1 MSRSTS
7 SLTQKSEH
15 FLEFSRYMQADEEDE
30 TAIET
35 ARQLLF
41 MLTSSQREVLALSIE
56 GLRPAEIADELCISP
71 QAVYSRVCSAK
82 KVLKRNAKYFLR

>member
-7 SLTQKSEH
+7 SLTQRSEH
-15 FLEFSRYMQADEEDE
+15 FLEFNRYIQVDEEDE
-30 TAIET
+30 VAIET

-41 MLTSSQREVLALSIE
+41 MLTESQRAVLALSAE

-71 QAVYSRVCSAK
+71 QTVYSRVCTAK
-82 KVLKRNAKYFLR
+82 KVLKRNAEYFLR

>member
-1 MSRSTS
+1 
-7 SLTQKSEH
+7 
-15 FLEFSRYMQADEEDE
+15 MQVDEEDE
-30 TAIET
+30 VAIET

-41 MLTSSQREVLALSIE
+41 MLTEPQREVLALSVE

-71 QAVYSRVCSAK
+71 QAVYSRVCTAK